1 MMGAL
6 PTWPYDDRPG
16 GAFEGA
22 PHGSQISFFV
32 VDMAPGA
39 GPRLHSH
46 PYSETFL
53 LQSGRARFELG
64 GEHVEAAPGDVVVA
78 PPETPHKFQV
88 VGDERLHMV
97 TIHAAA
103 SMETTW
109 LEP

>member
-1 MMGAL
+1 MTAPL
-6 PTWPYDDRPG
+6 PTWPYPDRPG
-16 GAFEGA
+16 GSFEGA
-22 PHGSQISFFV
+22 PHGSQVSFFV
-32 VDMAPGA
+32 VDMAPGV

-53 LQSGRARFELG
+53 VQSGRARFELD
-64 GEHVEAAPGDVVVA
+64 GEPVDAAAGDVVVA
-78 PPETPHKFQV
+78 PPGAAHKFTAT
-88 VGDERLHMV
+88 GDEQLRMV